1 MLKIYNNHFFKIE
14 EYPKVIN
21 SDSYLILKS
30 SISQVKDILL
40 QFYSEQE
47 LSYQPTTYERLNIIS
62 RAIVSEELSTP
73 ILNWDII
80 IDDNDNIIKI
90 ENICKLTKIIIQL
103 LNSINIMNKSF
114 EILICCKI
122 NSSIKKYGLE
132 NILENDSEKYINTI
146 RVYNISNETLDKSNF
161 IKKLNLEN
169 YSELL
174 YNELSKSLYQSEL
187 VKCEDTKSVK
197 YDLINYLTNIS
208 NNENLKNIIS
218 NNKTEEKVKKIFY
231 YIISVFI
238 SNKNYKSSVYQ
249 LFNDDL
255 DNILRLPCDYSK
267 INELAKN
274 NLDKNNNKL
283 KWYNFLIKRSF
294 FEYIREIKPS
304 LKPTILEKILNI
316 IGQVEYANNLDL
328 CYFSETQ
335 YTQLF
340 EIVNNEK
347 YNFILNTKN
356 IINYYIDWCSS
367 YYSDDSIKTAYR
379 NINLD
384 KISAQKNS
392 HDILYSYN
400 DFNNIL
406 NYLYN
411 NCAKS
416 LRDKQCVVFEI
427 FNSFKY
433 SLAYKDELNSIT
445 LDNYK
450 SIIKDGLSFQYLE
463 NKYCLDEILEN
474 SIILCDKLI
483 EDTKKDKNAK
493 LVNLL
498 FAPIEINGKEC
509 SMYPTT
515 IKNFINKS
523 IKFINNS
530 NILNYEINSN
540 VFIQKQLSN
549 TLIFFKLLKLSE
561 TGVELNN
568 KEQLLD
574 ILFFN
579 HKTDNIIDNIINN
592 NNKKVIYDKIDSYIN
607 DFLKNR
613 NKFI

>member
-433 SLAYKDELNSIT
+433 SLAYKDGLNSIT